1 MKYIDIAR
9 DGPVFEVTLNHPKVN
24 AINTLCSRELDQAF
38 CQFRDDPSLR
48 VAIIT
53 GAGDRFFSA
62 GWDLK
67 AEESVNADHG
77 PGGFAGLTER
87 FDLNKP
93 VIGAVNG
100 MAVGGGL
107 ELALA
112 CDLVIAADH
121 AAFLFAEVTI
131 GMMPD
136 AGGILR
142 LPKRIPRAIALEMIY
157 TGSPLTAERAY
168 HYGLINR
175 VVSGSELMQETRK
188 IADKIV
194 KAAPLA
200 IAAAK
205 EMLRHTEQES
215 VEAGYQIMRSGKLP
229 AYQKMLQSDDVLE
242 GQQAFVEKREPVWTG
257 K

>member
-1 MKYIDIAR
+1 
-9 DGPVFEVTLNHPKVN
+9 
-24 AINTLCSRELDQAF
+24 
-38 CQFRDDPSLR
+38 
-48 VAIIT
+48 
-53 GAGDRFFSA
+53 
-62 GWDLK
+62 
-67 AEESVNADHG
+67 
-77 PGGFAGLTER
+77 
-87 FDLNKP
+87 
-93 VIGAVNG
+93 